1 MAGDG
6 RRRWVR
12 WAAEFVL
19 IVGSVYLGV
28 YLEGASQRR
37 SDRSAARVAL
47 TQLLGELH
55 EDVRDFDR
63 IIAKQDSLDV
73 DYSNLTRWLAGP
85 GSLPADSVGRA
96 LYRVSSENLTLF
108 PRRASWTT
116 MVAGNQLAD
125 LGAPT
130 LVLRLGQLYETIYS
144 RIDYNS
150 ANFDNSLSAA
160 TQSWSA
166 VQWQSLDSAP
176 LSHDEADLKHLAS
189 SLAFIHI
196 GWNIWYRDLLT
207 GFRDDVTS
215 MISLVEGYLASER
228 MPLGAP

>member
-6 RRRWVR
+6 RIRWAR

-37 SDRSAARVAL
+37 ADRSAARVAL
-47 TQLLGELH
+47 TQLLGELR

-73 DYSNLTRWLAGP
+73 DYANLTRWLASPGP
-85 GSLPADSVGRA
+85 IPADSVGGA
-96 LYRVSSENLTLF
+96 LYRVSSENSTLF

-125 LGAPT
+125 LGAPE
-130 LVLRLGQLYETIYS
+130 LVLRLGQLYETMYN

-150 ANFDNSLSAA
+150 ANYDNSLSAA

-176 LSHDEADLKHLAS
+176 LSRDEADLEHLAS
-189 SLAFIHI
+189 SLAFMHI
-196 GWNIWYRDLLT
+196 GWNIWYRDLLI
-207 GFRDDVTS
+207 GFRDDVAS
-215 MISLVEGYLASER
+215 MISLVEEYLASEG
-228 MPLGAP
+228 MPAGAP